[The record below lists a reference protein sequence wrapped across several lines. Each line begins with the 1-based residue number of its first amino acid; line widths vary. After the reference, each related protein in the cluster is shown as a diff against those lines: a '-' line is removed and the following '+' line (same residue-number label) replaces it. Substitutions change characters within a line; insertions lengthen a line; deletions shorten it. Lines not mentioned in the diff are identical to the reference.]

1 MEWRTPCAP
10 VSIAVY
16 LSTVFVHMSK
26 KVVKPQKGCITQWGC
41 LTNEKSSPK
50 AFSLETIIEEAK
62 PGWKPKHQKNIQA
75 AAPSMQSTRF
85 HLFFQNLLRPPGLNC
100 SKPGPWA
107 KEPLEVVKVAQQL
120 SCNSYAPP
128 AASMLW
134 TSASSVGHW
143 QLSLHGSAG
152 LALDNKKHVR
162 IGYII
167 KGNTSSK
174 ELAEFIQSSA
184 KRFLHPN
191 NGIWWD

>member
-1 MEWRTPCAP
+1 M
-10 VSIAVY
+10 SIAVY

-62 PGWKPKHQKNIQA
+62 PGWKTKHQKTYKMLLPA
-75 AAPSMQSTRF
+75 CSTLF
-85 HLFFQNLLRPPGLNC
+85 NLFFQNLLRPPGLNC

-107 KEPLEVVKVAQQL
+107 KEPLEGVRVVPSSWVAIAMPLLQHPCCEQAL
-120 SCNSYAPP
+120 H
-128 AASMLW
+128 
-134 TSASSVGHW
+134 HW
-143 QLSLHGSAG
+143 VIDNYPIPHGSAG

-162 IGYII
+162 IGSII